1 MTAPQALT
9 DAAREVELAAYAA
22 EQDAVAGIE
31 HLRFFPLVVESGHGC
46 TLVTP
51 AGRELLDFSAS
62 WTASAFGH
70 GNAAIADAV
79 AAAARRGAG
88 ASVLSAAVTET
99 TRLAQRL
106 VELVPARRAERA
118 YLGLGGTD
126 ANTVA
131 LAAARHA
138 TGRAGILS
146 FAGSY
151 HGGHGP
157 SAAVSGM
164 GVAPGAAAHGHVLE
178 YPVDNAGM
186 RRVAAALEATLGARE
201 TAAVIVEAVQCD
213 GGVRVPAPAFLP
225 TLRRVCDDTG
235 TLLIV
240 DEVKAGLGRTGHLLA
255 FEASGVEPDLV
266 TLGKSLGGGLPI
278 AAVVGPAAAL
288 DAPRASALLTTAGSP
303 VPVAAA
309 HAVLDLLA
317 DGRLARHAAELE
329 MPARRILDNARAAAR
344 PGAAA
349 IAEVRGR
356 GLLLGVEFGYTT
368 DATGSAL
375 TGAEL
380 AALTVYRAWE
390 LGCVLYVV
398 RDNVLEVTP
407 PLAITEAELAAGLD
421 VILRAADDAVAGD
434 VPRSIL
440 DEFGGW

>member
-9 DAAREVELAAYAA
+9 DAAREVELAAYADD
-22 EQDAVAGIE
+22 QDAVAGVE
-31 HLRFFPLVVESGHGC
+31 HLRFFPLVVASGHGC

-70 GNAAIADAV
+70 GNPAIADAV
-79 AAAARRGAG
+79 HAAALRGAG
-88 ASVLSAAVTET
+88 ASVLSSAVSET

-106 VELVPARRAERA
+106 VDLVPVRLAERA

-131 LAAARHA
+131 IAVARSA

-146 FAGSY
+146 FSGSY

-164 GVAPGAAAHGHVLE
+164 GVEPGASAHGHVLE
-178 YPVDNAGM
+178 FPVDAAGLE
-186 RRVAAALEATLGARE
+186 RVAGELAAALAPRE
-201 TAAVIVEAVQCD
+201 TAAVVVEAVQCD
-213 GGVRVPAPAFLP
+213 GGVRVPPADFLP
-225 TLRRVCDDTG
+225 LLRRACDDTG

-240 DEVKAGLGRTGHLLA
+240 DEVKAGLGRTGRLFA
-255 FEASGVEPDLV
+255 FEASGIEPDLV

-278 AAVVGPAAAL
+278 SAVVGPEAAL
-288 DAPRASALLTTAGSP
+288 GSPRASALLTTAGSP

-317 DGRLARHAAELE
+317 DGALARNAAGLE
-329 MPARRILDNARAAAR
+329 APARQQLAEARAAGR

-349 IAEVRGR
+349 ITEVRGR
-356 GLLLGVEFGYTT
+356 GLLLGVEFG
-368 DATGSAL
+368 DAGGS

-398 RDNVLEVTP
+398 RDNVLEITP
-407 PLAITEAELAAGLD
+407 PLGITAAELEAGLD
-421 VILRAADDAVAGD
+421 VILRAADDAVAGG

-440 DEFGGW
+440 TEFGGW

>member
-9 DAAREVELAAYAA
+9 DAAREVELAAYADD
-22 EQDAVAGIE
+22 QDAVAGVE
-31 HLRFFPLVVESGHGC
+31 HLRFFPLVVASGHGC

-70 GNAAIADAV
+70 GNLAIAAAV
-79 AAAARRGAG
+79 HAAALRGAG
-88 ASVLSAAVTET
+88 ASVLSSAVTET

-106 VELVPARRAERA
+106 VDLVPVRLAERA

-131 LAAARHA
+131 IAAARSA

-146 FAGSY
+146 FSGSY

-164 GVAPGAAAHGHVLE
+164 GVEPGASAHGHVLD
-178 YPVDNAGM
+178 YPTDVVGLE
-186 RRVAAALEATLGARE
+186 RVTAELEAALAARK

-213 GGVRVPAPAFLP
+213 GGVRVPHADFLP
-225 TLRRVCDDTG
+225 SLRRACDDTG

-240 DEVKAGLGRTGHLLA
+240 DEVKAGLGRTGRLFA
-255 FEASGVEPDLV
+255 FEASGIEPDLV

-278 AAVVGPAAAL
+278 SAIVGPVSAL
-288 DAPRASALLTTAGSP
+288 GSPRASALLTTAGSP

-317 DGRLARHAAELE
+317 DGTLARNAAGLEAPARQRLAE
-329 MPARRILDNARAAAR
+329 ARAAGR

-349 IAEVRGR
+349 ITEVRGR
-356 GLLLGVEFGYTT
+356 GLLLGVEFG
-368 DATGSAL
+368 DAGGS

-398 RDNVLEVTP
+398 RDNVLEITP
-407 PLAITEAELAAGLD
+407 PLGITDVELDAGLD

-440 DEFGGW
+440 TEFGGW